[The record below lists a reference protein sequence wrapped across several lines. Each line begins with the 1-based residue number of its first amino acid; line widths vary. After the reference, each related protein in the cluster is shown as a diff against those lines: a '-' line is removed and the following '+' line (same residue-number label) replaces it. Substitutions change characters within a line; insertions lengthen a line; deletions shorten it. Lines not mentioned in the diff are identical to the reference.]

1 VKNFILIC
9 TLALSAVAIPAS
21 ASLELMP
28 YTVGLLSRPPA
39 SVLAGALYSNNYIF
53 VFLERQHVTLASPL
67 AVDITTPG
75 TYTMN
80 TQLINGQIPAG
91 TVVNSYFLHTN
102 PINSKAEFLNQ
113 VITFSSDE
121 LVIGIMAASATMA
134 AGVPTVG
141 MPTTTYNGSPAGNAL
156 KLAPQGKD
164 MIQISTDQHTIT
176 FSEQLKRGVLTEFR
190 IITTTVPVNTP

>member
-1 VKNFILIC
+1 MKNLILIG
-9 TLALSAVAIPAS
+9 TLALSALAIPAS
-21 ASLELMP
+21 ASLELLP
-28 YTVGLLSRPPA
+28 YTVGLLSQPPA
-39 SVLAGALYSNNYIF
+39 SVLSGALYSNSYIF
-53 VFLERQHVTLASPL
+53 MFLEKQHVTLANPL

-91 TVVNSYFLHTN
+91 TVVNSYFLHAN
-102 PINSKAEFLNQ
+102 PINSKVEFLNQ
-113 VITFSSDE
+113 VITFSPDE

-141 MPTTTYNGSPAGNAL
+141 IPTTTYNGAPAGNAL

-164 MIQISTDQHTIT
+164 MIEISADQHTIT
-176 FSEQLKRGVLTEFR
+176 FSEQLKRTVLTEFR
-190 IITTTVPVNTP
+190 IITTTVPMNNP